1 MKNRFVCELF
11 YDTICYM
18 EELNIKNNISQNLI
32 YLRKNQKL
40 TQGELAEK
48 ISYSDKTI
56 SKWENGDAIPD
67 VETLYLIAK
76 FYYVSIDAIINSDL
90 QKIVTKEKSKTNI
103 QHVNKIIIT
112 SLAVL
117 LVWLVAVVIHIQ
129 INLLFD
135 KNLWILYILA
145 IPLSMIVLLV
155 FNCIWGRRFL
165 TFIILSFLVWTTLL
179 YFLLQLMSVD
189 NMWSLYFI
197 GLPLQIAII
206 LWSQLKK

>member
-1 MKNRFVCELF
+1 
-11 YDTICYM
+11 M

-40 TQGELAEK
+40 TQGEFAEK

-67 VETLYLIAK
+67 VETLNLIAQ
-76 FYYVSIDAIINSDL
+76 FYNVSIDAIINSDL

-117 LVWLVAVVIHIQ
+117 LVWLVAVVIHVQ
-129 INLLFD
+129 INLLFNI
-135 KNLWILYILA
+135 NLWILYIA
-145 IPLSMIVLLV
+145 SIPISMIVLLV
-155 FNCIWGRRFL
+155 FNCIWGRRHL

-179 YFLLQLMSVD
+179 YFHLQLMSVD

>member
-1 MKNRFVCELF
+1 
-11 YDTICYM
+11 M

-67 VETLYLIAK
+67 VETLNLIAK
-76 FYYVSIDAIINSDL
+76 FYNVSIDAIINSDL

-135 KNLWILYILA
+135 KNLWILYILS

-179 YFLLQLMSVD
+179 YFHLQLMSVD

>member
-1 MKNRFVCELF
+1 
-11 YDTICYM
+11 M

-48 ISYSDKTI
+48 INYSDKTI

-76 FYYVSIDAIINSDL
+76 FYNVSIDAIISSDL
-90 QKIVTKEKSKTNI
+90 QKIVTKEQSKTNI
-103 QHVNKIIIT
+103 QHVNKVIIT

-117 LVWLVAVVIHIQ
+117 LVWLVAVVIHVQ

-145 IPLSMIVLLV
+145 IPISMIVLLV
-155 FNCIWGRRFL
+155 FNCIWGRRHL

-179 YFLLQLMSVD
+179 YFHLQLMSVD

-206 LWSQLKK
+206 LWSGLKK

>member
-1 MKNRFVCELF
+1 
-11 YDTICYM
+11 M

-48 ISYSDKTI
+48 INYSDKTI

-67 VETLYLIAK
+67 VETLYLIAN
-76 FYYVSIDAIINSDL
+76 FYSVSVDAIISSDL
-90 QKIVTKEKSKTNI
+90 QKSLTKEKSKTHK

-117 LVWLVAVVIHIQ
+117 LVVLVAVVVHIQ
-129 INLLFD
+129 LNLVFE
-135 KNLWILYILA
+135 KNLWILYIA
-145 IPLSMIVLLV
+145 SIPLSMIVLLV
-155 FNCIWGRRFL
+155 FNCIWGRRHL
-165 TFIILSFLVWTTLL
+165 TFVILSFLVWTTLL
-179 YFLLQLMSVD
+179 YFHLQLMSVD